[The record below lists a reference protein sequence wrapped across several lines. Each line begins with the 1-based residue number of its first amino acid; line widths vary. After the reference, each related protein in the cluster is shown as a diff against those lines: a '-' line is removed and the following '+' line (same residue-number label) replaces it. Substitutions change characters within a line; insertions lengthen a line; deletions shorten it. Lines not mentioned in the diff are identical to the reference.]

1 MTEETHRDFM
11 LSSLRAASLRAKM
24 MEVEINSIGIAL
36 KGGMVTTDQAVK
48 WLKDIGA
55 LDFVGMIPEA
65 IRKGG
70 DGK

>member
-1 MTEETHRDFM
+1 MTDETHRDFM
-11 LSSLRAASLRAKM
+11 LSALRAAACRARM
-24 MEVEINSIGIAL
+24 NAADLDSIGIAL
-36 KGGMVTTDQAVK
+36 KARMVTADQAVK

-65 IRKGG
+65 IMKG

>member
-11 LSSLRAASLRAKM
+11 LSALRAASLRARM
-24 MEVEINSIGIAL
+24 NAADLDSIGIAL
-36 KGGMVTTDQAVK
+36 KARMVTADQAVK

-55 LDFVGMIPEA
+55 LDFVGMIPEEVL
-65 IRKGG
+65 KG